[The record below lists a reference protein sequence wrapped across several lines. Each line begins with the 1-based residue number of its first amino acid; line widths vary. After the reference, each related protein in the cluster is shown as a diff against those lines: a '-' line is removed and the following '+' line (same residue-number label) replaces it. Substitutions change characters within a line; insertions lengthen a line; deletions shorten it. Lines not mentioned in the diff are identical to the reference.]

1 MIETRAFKKKEQE
14 IIDFLAD
21 LLANK
26 NIYKLYI

>member
-14 IIDFLAD
+14 IIDFMAN

-26 NIYKLYI
+26 N